1 MFFSGLGCG
10 WCYDKSNPTKGQ
22 CMSGSFNTT
31 SSATCPQG
39 EWAYA
44 KCPDIDECQLGNY
57 YNWPKKNEIKKSKSI
72 WPKLA
77 PSSTNHRIALPWAVL
92 SLVKRGA
99 ISGQIL

>member
-1 MFFSGLGCG
+1 MGLNNKYCIKKICNHEKSTLSMFFSGLGCG

-57 YNWPKKNEIKKSKSI
+57 YN
-72 WPKLA
+72 
-77 PSSTNHRIALPWAVL
+77 
-92 SLVKRGA
+92 
-99 ISGQIL
+99 